1 MTTTKPA
8 DDEQPITKSA
18 PPVDELAGEQAS
30 PPRRPMPVGHVL
42 VVGLIALFVGSLLN
56 APGIR
61 KTALGQPVGWRRDIS
76 TAFANP
82 LYDVSH
88 ALYLDRARVGLK
100 DLLGRGGDDNVN
112 SSLPSPTTAP
122 PGPTPTTLPPRQT
135 FTPSHQLRLWVGGDS
150 LADTPG
156 QSLIDQAVAT
166 GSVGV
171 VSPVD
176 SHISTGLARPEVFNW
191 PAYLKQ
197 VLPAQAPDA
206 VVLTF
211 GANDDQTLTGDGG
224 GEPFGG
230 PDWQAEYSRR
240 VGGLM
245 DSVID
250 LPSHPRLFMVGIPPI
265 RDVGRYNADYV
276 LINNIFKA
284 QAQARAGHVYYV
296 DAASVLS
303 APGGGYTD
311 TLTNLDGTVV
321 IVRSGDGVHF
331 TRAGGD
337 RVAAKTLQVMGGAYD
352 LTSWRT
358 ATSTTLP
365 KGATPPGRHRTG
377 TRRRPRRRTADADRR
392 RRRRRCR
399 PPRRRCHHG
408 EQPEASRGS

>member
-8 DDEQPITKSA
+8 GDEAPITKSA

-42 VVGLIALFVGSLLN
+42 IVALIALFIGSLLN

-61 KTALGQPVGWRRDIS
+61 KTALGQPVGWRRDVS

-88 ALYLDRARVGLK
+88 ALYLDRLRVGFK
-100 DLLGRGGDDNVN
+100 DLLGRSGDDAVN
-112 SSLPSPTTAP
+112 TKLPSPTTVP
-122 PGPTPTTLPPRQT
+122 PGPTPTTLPPRAA
-135 FTPSHQLRLWVGGDS
+135 FSAAHPLRLWIGGDS

-156 QSLIDQAVAT
+156 QSLISQAVAT
-166 GSVGV
+166 GAAGILG
-171 VSPVD
+171 PVD
-176 SHISTGLARPEVFNW
+176 SHISTGLSRPEVFNW

-197 VLPAQAPDA
+197 VLPPLAPDA

-224 GEPFGG
+224 GQQFGG
-230 PDWQAEYSRR
+230 PDWQAEYARR

-245 DSVID
+245 DSVTS

-265 RDVGRYNADYV
+265 RDIGRFNADYV

-284 QAQARAGHVYYV
+284 QAAARPGRVYYV
-296 DAASVLS
+296 DTVPVLG

-311 TLTNLDGTVV
+311 TLTNLDGTVT
-321 IVRSGDGVHF
+321 IVRASDGIHF

-337 RVAAKTLQVMGGAYD
+337 RVAAKILQVMSQAFD

-358 ATSTTLP
+358 ATTTTTTAP
-365 KGATPPGRHRTG
+365 KGAKHPAAASTTSTTAPTG
-377 TRRRPRRRTADADRR
+377 TTTTVRP
-392 RRRRRCR
+392 
-399 PPRRRCHHG
+399 
-408 EQPEASRGS
+408 